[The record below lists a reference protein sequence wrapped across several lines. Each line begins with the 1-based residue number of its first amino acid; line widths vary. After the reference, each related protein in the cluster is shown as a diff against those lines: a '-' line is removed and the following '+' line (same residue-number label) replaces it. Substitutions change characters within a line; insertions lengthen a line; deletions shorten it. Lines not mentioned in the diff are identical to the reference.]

1 MIDTPR
7 LILRMPVAAD
17 HAALFAIWRDPAV
30 MADLGGPKDEA
41 ACAATL
47 ARHAGYAP
55 LGFGVVERRDD
66 GAVIGHVGL
75 KPGAPHTPIAGM
87 LEIGWAIAR
96 EHWGAGYAREA
107 AAGWL
112 GWAWANRDEAAIH
125 AITARRNAASRAV
138 MARLGMRHVA
148 ALDSFHPVHADDP
161 ALADSVTYRI
171 DRALDD

>member
-1 MIDTPR
+1 VIDTPR
-7 LILRMPVAAD
+7 LILRMPAAAD
-17 HAALFAIWRDPAV
+17 HAALFAIWRDAAV
-30 MADLGGPKDEA
+30 MADLGGPKDDA

-55 LGFGVVERRDD
+55 LGFGVVERRED

-75 KPGAPHTPIAGM
+75 KPGAPDTPIAGM

-96 EHWGAGYAREA
+96 DHWGAGYAREA

-112 GWAWANRDEAAIH
+112 GWAWANRAEGAIH

-138 MARLGMRHVA
+138 MVRLGMRHVA
-148 ALDSFHPVHADDP
+148 ALDFVHPAHADDP

-171 DRALDD
+171 DRPLDD